1 MKPMKL
7 RQIAHSAVAIL
18 LYGMLTACA
27 GAPLPPA
34 DNGASRAMAIPQDD
48 GMLARGLRDELRERG
63 WSLLE
68 YDADA
73 LARNRGYAGLARQ
86 AKYRLTLSGDRIGN
100 CRGGTPSFL
109 YNIAVIENST
119 GDVQLGLTGA
129 NCLDTTVTRFAEGL
143 DRKALVIPTVGAG
156 G

>member
-1 MKPMKL
+1 MKL
-7 RQIAHSAVAIL
+7 RNTVHSAVAIL

-34 DNGASRAMAIPQDD
+34 DNGSSRAMAVPGDE
-48 GMLARGLRDELRERG
+48 GMLAQRLRESLRERG
-63 WSLLE
+63 WSLIE

-73 LARNRGYAGLARQ
+73 LGRNRGYAGLARQ

-109 YNIAVIENST
+109 YNLAVIENAS
-119 GDVQLGLTGA
+119 GRVDLALTGA
-129 NCLDTTVTRFAEGL
+129 SCLDTVVTRFEADL
-143 DRKALVIPTVGAG
+143 DRKELVIPTVGAG

>member
-1 MKPMKL
+1 MKPRNL
-7 RQIAHSAVAIL
+7 RHTAIAIL

-34 DNGASRAMAIPQDD
+34 DNGSARAMAVPADD
-48 GMLARGLRDELRERG
+48 GMLAQQVRETLRDRG

-73 LARNRGYAGLARQ
+73 LERNRGYTGLARQ

-100 CRGGTPSFL
+100 CRGGRPSFL
-109 YNIAVIENST
+109 YNLAVIENAS
-119 GDVQLGLTGA
+119 GRVDLALTGA
-129 NCLDTTVTRFAEGL
+129 NCLDTAITRFEDGL
-143 DRKALVIPTVGAG
+143 DRNQLVVPTVGAG

>member
-1 MKPMKL
+1 MTQRKIL
-7 RQIAHSAVAIL
+7 LTALAIL

-34 DNGASRAMAIPQDD
+34 DNGASRAMAVPQDD
-48 GMLARGLRDELRERG
+48 GMLAQRLRQSLNDRG
-63 WSLLE
+63 WSLIE

-73 LARNRGYAGLARQ
+73 LNRNRGYGGLAGQ
-86 AKYRLTLSGDRIGN
+86 AKYRLTLSSDRIGN

-109 YNIAVIENST
+109 YNIAVIENAT
-119 GDVQLGLTGA
+119 GHVDLALTGA
-129 NCLDTTVTRFAEGL
+129 NCLDTTVTRFEAGL
-143 DRKALVIPTVGAG
+143 DRRELVVPTVGAG